1 MTRKSLLTLPLSPE
15 ENYEVLMHYDDGT
28 CLAFRFSS
36 PEKVTQ
42 TQIERLNLFSPQVIP
57 RIEEILKCKLGE

>member
-1 MTRKSLLTLPLSPE
+1 MTRKVLLTFPFSPE
-15 ENYEVLMHYDDGT
+15 ENYEVLMYYDDGT
-28 CLAFRFSS
+28 CLVFKFSS

-42 TQIERLNLFSPQVIP
+42 TQIERLNLFSPRVIP